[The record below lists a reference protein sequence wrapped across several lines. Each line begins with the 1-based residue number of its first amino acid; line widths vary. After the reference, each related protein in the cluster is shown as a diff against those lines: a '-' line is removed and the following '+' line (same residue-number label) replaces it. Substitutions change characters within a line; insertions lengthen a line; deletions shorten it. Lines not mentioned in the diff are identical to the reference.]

1 MTVRVLIADD
11 QELVRT
17 GFAMILARDPG
28 IEVVAQ
34 AVNGQEAVLRT
45 RESHPDVVLMDVR
58 MPILDG
64 LQATRR
70 LVADAT
76 VSTRV
81 VILTTFDH
89 DEYLFEAL
97 AAGASGFLLKDA
109 PAADLLAAVHIVAG
123 GDALL
128 APTVTQR
135 VIAAAVERQSVAA
148 DAERVAALSPRE
160 RDVLRLMAEGMA
172 NSEIADRLVVG
183 HATVK
188 THVAHVLQKLGA
200 RDRVQAVV
208 AAYRA
213 GLPYAAPD

>member
-1 MTVRVLIADD
+1 
-11 QELVRT
+11 
-17 GFAMILARDPG
+17 
-28 IEVVAQ
+28 
-34 AVNGQEAVLRT
+34 
-45 RESHPDVVLMDVR
+45 MDIR

-76 VSTRV
+76 VSARV

-109 PAADLLAAVHIVAG
+109 PAADLLAAVRIVAG

-128 APTVTQR
+128 APTVTRR
-135 VIAAAVERQSVAA
+135 VIAAAVERRSEAA
-148 DAERVAALSPRE
+148 DTERVAALSPRE
-160 RDVLRLMAEGMA
+160 RDVLRLMAEGLA

-183 HATVK
+183 QATVK

>member
-34 AVNGQEAVLRT
+34 AVNGQEAVVRA
-45 RESHPDVVLMDVR
+45 RESHPDVVLMDIR

-76 VSTRV
+76 VSARV

-109 PAADLLAAVHIVAG
+109 PAADLLAAVRIVAG

-128 APTVTQR
+128 APTVTRR
-135 VIAAAVERQSVAA
+135 VIAAAVERRSEAA
-148 DAERVAALSPRE
+148 DTERVAALSPRE
-160 RDVLRLMAEGMA
+160 RDVLRLMAEGLA

-183 HATVK
+183 QATVK

>member
-34 AVNGQEAVLRT
+34 AVNGQEAVLRA

-148 DAERVAALSPRE
+148 DAERVGALSPRE